1 LGGQFENL
9 KRSQERLTY
18 IVPLTLLL
26 IYLTLLVFFKNN
38 YIHAAIV
45 TANIPFA
52 VIGGVIGLYIR
63 GMHFSISAGVGFV
76 SLFGISVMSGVLLLS
91 FLNHMKHN
99 TDLPLK
105 EMVIQGSVIQFRPRF
120 LVMMIAII
128 GLMPAA
134 LNTGIGSD
142 VQRPLATVIVG
153 GLFSSLVLTMLV
165 SPLIYYILEKRFQ
178 KNSRR

>member
-1 LGGQFENL
+1 M
-9 KRSQERLTY
+9 
-18 IVPLTLLL
+18 
-26 IYLTLLVFFKNN
+26 
-38 YIHAAIV
+38 HALIV

-52 VIGGVIGLYIR
+52 VIGGILGLYIR

-91 FLNHMKHN
+91 YLNQLKIDSN
-99 TDLPLK
+99 LPLLDLII
-105 EMVIQGSVIQFRPRF
+105 EGSVTQFRPRF

-153 GLFSSLVLTMLV
+153 GLLTSLVLTLFV
-165 SPLIYYILEKRFQ
+165 SPLIYYLHEKRVLEKREALMASEDIFM
-178 KNSRR
+178 NVEV

>member
-1 LGGQFENL
+1 M
-9 KRSQERLTY
+9 
-18 IVPLTLLL
+18 
-26 IYLTLLVFFKNN
+26 
-38 YIHAAIV
+38 HALIV

-52 VIGGVIGLYIR
+52 VIGGILGLYIR

-91 FLNHMKHN
+91 YLNQLKIN
-99 TDLPLK
+99 SNLPLLDLII
-105 EMVIQGSVIQFRPRF
+105 EGSVTQFRPRF

-128 GLMPAA
+128 GLIPAA

-153 GLFSSLVLTMLV
+153 GLLTSLVLTLFV
-165 SPLIYYILEKRFQ
+165 SPLIYYLHEKRVLEKREALMASEDIFM
-178 KNSRR
+178 NVEV

>member
-1 LGGQFENL
+1 M
-9 KRSQERLTY
+9 
-18 IVPLTLLL
+18 
-26 IYLTLLVFFKNN
+26 
-38 YIHAAIV
+38 HALIV

-52 VIGGVIGLYIR
+52 VIGGILGLYIR

-91 FLNHMKHN
+91 YLNQLKIN
-99 TDLPLK
+99 SNLPLLDLII
-105 EMVIQGSVIQFRPRF
+105 EGSVTQFRPRF

-153 GLFSSLVLTMLV
+153 GLLTSLVLTLFV
-165 SPLIYYILEKRFQ
+165 SPLIYYLHEKRVLEKREALMASEDIFM
-178 KNSRR
+178 NVEV